1 MEKKT
6 KWYDNANMITT
17 LIIMTILLIII
28 FTQSFALGR
37 NGSVELF
44 TSIINHNSVYL
55 FILIYFS
62 LLKFYIGKRY
72 FNYLSVLIIFIYFI
86 TTTTSFLTVIQAFSL
101 ITSLD
106 FLINMLLLIYLVHT
120 LMRDTRIWRE
130 FYLSKSPFNE
140 LPNEFMFYSIVVVSI
155 ILLAVNLISTIA
167 ISGVFISVL
176 DTIYIILVARY
187 VYLYRVF
194 LDKKKI
200 DVGDTMNLDDIKK
213 KINEVDKK
221 VSNRLDEFGK
231 DIDNYVKEK
240 EIDKKIDKAKDTVV
254 KTAKD
259 VGKQIGEGVKEA
271 ATDIKESFA
280 TTDKKKNTT
289 KKGDK

>member
-1 MEKKT
+1 MEKKI
-6 KWYDNANMITT
+6 KWYDNANMITS
-17 LIIMTILLIII
+17 LIIGTILLIIV

-37 NGSVELF
+37 NGSIELF

-55 FILIYFS
+55 FILIYFI

-72 FNYLSVLIIFIYFI
+72 FNYLSVFVIFIYFI

-106 FLINMLLLIYLVHT
+106 FLINMLLLVYLVHT
-120 LMRDTRIWRE
+120 LMRDTRVWRE

-140 LPNEFMFYSIVVVSI
+140 LPNEFMFYSIIVISI

-167 ISGVFISVL
+167 LSGVFISVL
-176 DTIYIILVARY
+176 DTIYIILMARY
-187 VYLYRVF
+187 IYLYRVF

-200 DVGDTMNLDDIKK
+200 DVGGDTMNLDDLKK
-213 KINEVDKK
+213 KIDEVDKK
-221 VSNRLDEFGK
+221 VSSRLDEFGK
-231 DIDNYVKEK
+231 DIDDYVKEK
-240 EIDKKIDKAKDTVV
+240 EIDKKIDKARDEVV
-254 KTAKD
+254 K
-259 VGKQIGEGVKEA
+259 VGKEVGKGVKEA
-271 ATDIKESFA
+271 ANDIKNSF
-280 TTDKKKNTT
+280 NGT

>member
-1 MEKKT
+1 MDKKI
-6 KWYDNANMITT
+6 KWYNSANMITS
-17 LIIMTILLIII
+17 LIIGTILLIIV

-37 NGSVELF
+37 NGSIELF

-55 FILIYFS
+55 FILIYFI
-62 LLKFYIGKRY
+62 LIKFYIGKRY
-72 FNYLSVLIIFIYFI
+72 FNYLSVFVIFIYFI
-86 TTTTSFLTVIQAFSL
+86 TTTTSFLTLIQAFSL

-106 FLINMLLLIYLVHT
+106 FLINMLLLVYLLHT
-120 LMRDTRIWRE
+120 LMRDTRVWRE

-140 LPNEFMFYSIVVVSI
+140 MPNEFMFYSILLISA
-155 ILLAVNLISTIA
+155 ILLVVNLISTIA

-176 DTIYIILVARY
+176 DTVYIMLMARY
-187 VYLYRVF
+187 IYLYRVF

-200 DVGDTMNLDDIKK
+200 DVGDTMNLEDLKK

-221 VSNRLDEFGK
+221 VSTRLDEFGK

-259 VGKQIGEGVKEA
+259 VGKQIGDGVKEA
-271 ATDIKESFA
+271 ANDIKESFNSQ
-280 TTDKKKNTT
+280 DKKETT

>member
-1 MEKKT
+1 
-6 KWYDNANMITT
+6 
-17 LIIMTILLIII
+17 
-28 FTQSFALGR
+28 
-37 NGSVELF
+37 
-44 TSIINHNSVYL
+44 
-55 FILIYFS
+55 
-62 LLKFYIGKRY
+62 
-72 FNYLSVLIIFIYFI
+72 
-86 TTTTSFLTVIQAFSL
+86 
-101 ITSLD
+101 
-106 FLINMLLLIYLVHT
+106 
-120 LMRDTRIWRE
+120 MRDTRIWRE

-280 TTDKKKNTT
+280 ATDKKKNTT

>member
-1 MEKKT
+1 MDKKV
-6 KWYDNANMITT
+6 KWYDSANTITS
-17 LIIMTILLIII
+17 LIIGIILLIII

-37 NGSVELF
+37 NGSLELF

-55 FILIYFS
+55 FILVYFV

-86 TTTTSFLTVIQAFSL
+86 TTSTSFLTLIQAFSL
-101 ITSLD
+101 NSSLD
-106 FLINMLLLIYLVHT
+106 FILNILLLVYLVHT

-140 LPNEFMFYSIVVVSI
+140 LPNEFMFYSIIVVSI
-155 ILLAVNLISTIA
+155 ILLAVNLISTVVV
-167 ISGVFISVL
+167 SGVIISVL
-176 DTIYIILVARY
+176 DTIYIILLSRY

-200 DVGDTMNLDDIKK
+200 DVGDNMNLDDLKK
-213 KINEVDKK
+213 KINEVDKE
-221 VSNRLDEFGK
+221 VSKTVDGIAKN
-231 DIDNYVKEK
+231 IDDYVKEK
-240 EIDKKIDKAKDTVV
+240 EIDKKIDKAKEEVV
-254 KTAKD
+254 K
-259 VGKQIGEGVKEA
+259 VGKEVGKNVKEA
-271 ATDIKESFA
+271 ANDIKDSL
-280 TTDKKKNTT
+280 NGT

>member
-1 MEKKT
+1 MDKKI
-6 KWYDNANMITT
+6 KWYNSANMITS
-17 LIIMTILLIII
+17 LIIGTILLIIV

-37 NGSVELF
+37 NGSIELF

-55 FILIYFS
+55 FILIYFI
-62 LLKFYIGKRY
+62 LIKFYIGKRY
-72 FNYLSVLIIFIYFI
+72 FNYLSVFVIFIYFI
-86 TTTTSFLTVIQAFSL
+86 TTTTSFLTLIQAFSL

-106 FLINMLLLIYLVHT
+106 FLINMLLLVYLLHT
-120 LMRDTRIWRE
+120 LMRDTRVWRE

-140 LPNEFMFYSIVVVSI
+140 MPNEFMFYSILLISA
-155 ILLAVNLISTIA
+155 ILLVVNLISTIA

-176 DTIYIILVARY
+176 DTVYIMLMARY
-187 VYLYRVF
+187 IYLYRVF

-200 DVGDTMNLDDIKK
+200 DVGDTMNLEDLKK

-221 VSNRLDEFGK
+221 VSTRLDEFGK

-259 VGKQIGEGVKEA
+259 VGKQIGDGVKEA
-271 ATDIKESFA
+271 ASDIKESFNSQ
-280 TTDKKKNTT
+280 DKKETT

>member
-1 MEKKT
+1 MDKKI
-6 KWYDNANMITT
+6 KWYNSANMITS
-17 LIIMTILLIII
+17 LIIGTILLIIV

-37 NGSVELF
+37 NGSIELF

-55 FILIYFS
+55 FILIYFI
-62 LLKFYIGKRY
+62 LIKFYIGKRY
-72 FNYLSVLIIFIYFI
+72 FNYLSVFVIFIYFI
-86 TTTTSFLTVIQAFSL
+86 TTTTSFLTLIQAFSL

-106 FLINMLLLIYLVHT
+106 FLINMLLLVYLLHT
-120 LMRDTRIWRE
+120 LMRDTRVWRE

-140 LPNEFMFYSIVVVSI
+140 MPNEFMFYSILLISA
-155 ILLAVNLISTIA
+155 ILLVVNLISTIA

-176 DTIYIILVARY
+176 DTVYIMLMARY
-187 VYLYRVF
+187 IYLYRVF

-200 DVGDTMNLDDIKK
+200 DVGDTMNLEDLKE

-221 VSNRLDEFGK
+221 VSTRLDEFGK

-259 VGKQIGEGVKEA
+259 VGKQIGDGVKEA
-271 ATDIKESFA
+271 ANDIKESFNSQ
-280 TTDKKKNTT
+280 DKKETT

>member
-1 MEKKT
+1 MEKKI
-6 KWYDNANMITT
+6 KWYDNANMITS
-17 LIIMTILLIII
+17 LIIGTILLIII

-37 NGSVELF
+37 NGSIELF
-44 TSIINHNSVYL
+44 TSIINHNSIYL
-55 FILIYFS
+55 FILVYFI
-62 LLKFYIGKRY
+62 LIKFYIGKRY

-86 TTTTSFLTVIQAFSL
+86 TTTTSFLTLIQAFSL

-106 FLINMLLLIYLVHT
+106 FLINILLLVYLIHT

-140 LPNEFMFYSIVVVSI
+140 LPNEFMFYSIIVVSI

-167 ISGVFISVL
+167 ISGVFISIL
-176 DTIYIILVARY
+176 DTIYIILLTRY
-187 VYLYRVF
+187 IYLYRVF
-194 LDKKKI
+194 LDKKKKE
-200 DVGDTMNLDDIKK
+200 VGDTMNLEDLKK

-231 DIDNYVKEK
+231 DVDNYVKEK
-240 EIDKKIDKAKDTVV
+240 EIDKKIDKARDTVV
-254 KTAKD
+254 KTAKN
-259 VGKQIGEGVKEA
+259 VGKQVGDVAKEA
-271 ATDIKESFA
+271 VTDIKNSFDD
-280 TTDKKKNTT
+280 TDKKKTT